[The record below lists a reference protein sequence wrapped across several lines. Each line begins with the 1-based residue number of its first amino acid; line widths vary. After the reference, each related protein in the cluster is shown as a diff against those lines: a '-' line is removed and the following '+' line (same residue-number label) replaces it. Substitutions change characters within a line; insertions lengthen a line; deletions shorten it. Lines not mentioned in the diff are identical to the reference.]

1 MIRKFF
7 TLLAFT
13 ILIFNADAQEIDKN
27 QWTLV
32 TKRTADWC
40 GFCGGWGW
48 SFMKNIH
55 EDLKNDRVMV
65 WAAHHSGNLSNATSA
80 AVANNFGAV
89 GQPTFFVNEE
99 NMGVTSGNSATKRTE
114 LVNFVRDLNMLPPF
128 AGLGVDAFY
137 INGKVEVNTSLEFFE
152 NFPNAEMYVANYI
165 VRDNLIAPQSGQGAN
180 AKHINVLSGE
190 VNNSLFG
197 TLLNATSFNKGDKFN
212 LTAEFDNFSL
222 HSDKIEDVKIASVLW
237 NKVNNKYV
245 FINAVVKDLK
255 QNSNTDDFSGNQ
267 QLKWKRVPNGI
278 ELTGVANIPA
288 NKVNVYDLQGREVR
302 VSIIPNGTDSFLI
315 YTNSIPT
322 GHYVVSIYS
331 DSQIQSVRVFLD

>member
-1 MIRKFF
+1 MIRKIF
-7 TLLAFT
+7 TLLAFS
-13 ILIFNADAQEIDKN
+13 ILTFNVDAQEIDKN
-27 QWTLV
+27 QWTIV

-48 SFMKNIH
+48 SFMKNIY
-55 EDLKNDRVMV
+55 EDLKNEKVMV
-65 WAAHHSGNLSNATSA
+65 WAAHHSGNLSNSISA

-114 LVNFVRDLNMLPPF
+114 LVNFVRELNMLPPF

-137 INGKVEVNTSLEFFE
+137 KNGKVEVNTSIEFFE

-180 AKHINVLSGE
+180 AKHINVLSDE
-190 VNNSLFG
+190 VNNSPFG
-197 TLLNATSFNKGDKFN
+197 TPLNATSFNKGDKFSLN
-212 LTAEFDNFSL
+212 AEFDNFSL

-237 NKVNNKYV
+237 SKVNNKYV
-245 FINAVVKDLK
+245 FINAVVKNLM
-255 QNSNTDDFSGNQ
+255 QSSNTYDFSDKQ
-267 QLKWKRVPNGI
+267 QLKWKRMPNGI
-278 ELTGVANIPA
+278 ELTGVGNIPVSRI
-288 NKVNVYDLQGREVR
+288 NMYDIQGREVS

-315 YTNSIPT
+315 NTNSIPQ
-322 GHYVVSIYS
+322 GHYVISVYS
-331 DSQIQSVRVFLD
+331 DSLIQSVRVIVD

>member
-1 MIRKFF
+1 MIRKIF
-7 TLLAFT
+7 TLLAIA
-13 ILIFNADAQEIDKN
+13 ILTFNVDAQEIDKN

-55 EDLKNDRVMV
+55 EDLKNDRVVV
-65 WAAHHSGNLSNATSA
+65 WAAHHSGNLSNAIST

-89 GQPTFFVNEE
+89 GQPIFFVNEE
-99 NMGVTSGNSATKRTE
+99 NMGVTSGNSATKRIE
-114 LVNFVRDLNMLPPF
+114 LVNFVRELNMLPPF

-137 INGKVEVNTSLEFFE
+137 NNGKVEVNTAIEFFE

-190 VNNSLFG
+190 VNNSPFG
-197 TLLNATSFNKGDKFN
+197 TPLNATSFNKGDKFN
-212 LTAEFDNFSL
+212 LNAEFDNFSL

-237 NKVNNKYV
+237 NKVNDKYV
-245 FINAVVKDLK
+245 FVNAVVKDLK
-255 QNSNTDDFSGNQ
+255 QSNNTHDFSGKQ
-267 QLKWKRVPNGI
+267 QLKWKRMPDGI
-278 ELTGVANIPA
+278 ELIGVADIPVSR
-288 NKVNVYDLQGREVR
+288 VNMYDLQGREVR

-315 YTNSIPT
+315 DTNSIPP

-331 DSQIQSVRVFLD
+331 DSLIQSVRLLVD